1 MKSVDRIIY
10 INRLYLNKEIINI
23 LLFISYVMK
32 NNPGV
37 LPGCLMSWTM
47 LNTFADKGNY
57 R

>member
-1 MKSVDRIIY
+1 MNDISW
-10 INRLYLNKEIINI
+10 LYLNKEMMSI
-23 LLFISYVMK
+23 FSFMSYAMK

-37 LPGCLMSWTM
+37 LPVCLISWTM